1 MTEALNNS
9 YRVIQKRKID
19 SVIPEDC
26 EIIAIAM
33 GKLFSS
39 DMEGKIWLYSD
50 IEGLICFLVNYKIKT
65 TYLIIYDSYSFEKLF
80 QVELYKNFNQYYY
93 ILASDF
99 RCFEIENGFF
109 GIQFEIPKEAEVF
122 DVVIKKF
129 SGNVLEQLFSADAT
143 PKKQGDENTLKEKA
157 QQFCDILKEKWSK
170 HSAKRY
176 DASYTEQGL
185 EIIKARNFEI
195 LNNINY
201 NSSTKRFEI
210 GEISDE
216 LKQLFIDLGIRKKD
230 LKDVHFAFWL
240 FKRLIL
246 GIGNEKRTSTK
257 QLENIPDHFPPP
269 ENEGEE
275 DEKAQTVQT
284 SIPQAK
290 PATIK
295 VNQPTTSNKADS
307 KKTSKQKKL
316 SQQNVVHKIERNS
329 VQETNQTEPQVA
341 TTSNIPVP
349 PPIPQPPAGA
359 NIPVPPPIPQP
370 PAGANIPVPPPIPQ
384 GGFIPQPPSGGNIPV
399 PPPINFVVNNDT
411 NVEPT
416 ETMSREDELKK
427 AMNLK
432 KVVEIKQKP
441 KELTMEE
448 QLRSVKLVKVEPASN
463 VGKKQIIT
471 RNEKN
476 FLQNALASAIANRK
490 KNLYEHEEQDS
501 DDDDSDW

>member
-1 MTEALNNS
+1 MTEALTNS
-9 YRVIQKRKID
+9 YTEIQKRKID
-19 SVIPEDC
+19 SVIPPEC
-26 EIIAIAM
+26 ELIAVAT

-50 IEGLICFLVNYKIKT
+50 LEGLICFLINYKIKA

-122 DVVIKKF
+122 DLVIKKF
-129 SGNVLEQLFSADAT
+129 SGNVLEQLFSADT
-143 PKKQGDENTLKEKA
+143 MPKKLGDENTLKEKA

-210 GEISDE
+210 GEISEE

-275 DEKAQTVQT
+275 DEKTQPVQT
-284 SIPQAK
+284 SVPQAK

-295 VNQPTTSNKADS
+295 VNQPNTANKADS
-307 KKTSKQKKL
+307 KKATKQKKL
-316 SQQNVVHKIERNS
+316 SQQNVVHKVEKNT
-329 VQETNQTEPQVA
+329 VPEPNQTEPQVN
-341 TTSNIPVP
+341 TSSNIPVP
-349 PPIPQPPAGA
+349 PPIPQPPPLGS
-359 NIPVPPPIPQP
+359 NIPVPPPIPLP
-370 PAGANIPVPPPIPQ
+370 PQ
-384 GGFIPQPPSGGNIPV
+384 GGFIPQPPPLDSNIPV

-416 ETMSREDELKK
+416 QTLSREDELRK

-441 KELTMEE
+441 KEMTMEE
-448 QLRSVKLVKVEPASN
+448 QIKNVKLVKIEPGSN

-490 KNLYEHEEQDS
+490 KNLCEHEEQDS